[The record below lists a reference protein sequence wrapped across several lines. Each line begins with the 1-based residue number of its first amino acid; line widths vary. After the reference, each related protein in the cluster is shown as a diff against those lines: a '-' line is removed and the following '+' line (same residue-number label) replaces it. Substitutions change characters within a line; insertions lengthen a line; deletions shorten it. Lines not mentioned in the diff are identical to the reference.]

1 MVRQSS
7 ITLESECT
15 PAERAAMTQ
24 ALAGA
29 RFTGAHLEL
38 GTAAGGTL
46 KELMGLYPDAATR
59 PPFHV
64 IDPMTY
70 FPDQMSKV
78 RQNLTGAGIDPDSVR
93 FHIGTVADFLPVAR
107 AEGLRFDFVFID
119 GDHRHRPVLAD
130 LALAEFVTPGGLI
143 ALHDN
148 CPKFPGV
155 GWAIDR
161 FLARNPGYE
170 RVTQAETLT
179 LLRKTPA
186 AGPGRI
192 TPTDM
197 AEAAVTQVLSR
208 WRRSIRKRLVR
219 HA

>member
-7 ITLESECT
+7 ITLASECSV
-15 PAERAAMTQ
+15 AERAAMTQ
-24 ALAGA
+24 ALEQAG
-29 RFTGAHLEL
+29 FTGAHLEL

-46 KELMGLYPDAATR
+46 KELMGIYPDAATR

-70 FPDQMSKV
+70 FPDQLTKV
-78 RQNLTGAGIDPDSVR
+78 RTNLTNAGIDPDSVR
-93 FHIGTVADFLPVAR
+93 FHIGTSADFLPVAR

-130 LALAEFVTPGGLI
+130 LALADFVTPGGLI

-148 CPKFPGV
+148 GPKFPGV

-186 AGPGRI
+186 AGPVRI
-192 TPTDM
+192 LSTEL
-197 AEAAVTQVLSR
+197 AEAGVTQVLSR
-208 WRRSIRKRLVR
+208 WRQSYRKRLAR
-219 HA
+219 RA